1 MEADMTA
8 YNMRSTSDPM
18 IPYCA
23 MIRRDGFKPVLYGT
37 IVCPA
42 DTGYADVERMILNS
56 MAEHGLDGF
65 SIEEIRRG
73 SIVWVP
79 HGG

>member
-1 MEADMTA
+1 MTA

-42 DTGYADVERMILNS
+42 DTGYADVEQMILNS